1 MKKITL
7 CLLLLAVTLSINSQT
22 LIESD
27 SYGIDQYIEKCSDIP
42 VLRQINGGT
51 VFNITFEPEE
61 EWNNAMKGAFEYA
74 CKIWEEQLP
83 NTLPIN
89 ILAKIGTIRGSG
101 NGKLLSKVQPTSY
114 SFYNDDENLTSRIK
128 FVLLAEYNSGT
139 NVTFVDDINNEDFRP
154 VRVDM
159 TEF

>member
-61 EWNNAMKGAFEYA
+61 EWNNAMKGHSNMRVKYGKSS
-74 CKIWEEQLP
+74 CP
-83 NTLPIN
+83 TLYPSTY
-89 ILAKIGTIRGSG
+89 LQK
-101 NGKLLSKVQPTSY
+101 
-114 SFYNDDENLTSRIK
+114 
-128 FVLLAEYNSGT
+128 
-139 NVTFVDDINNEDFRP
+139 
-154 VRVDM
+154 
-159 TEF
+159 